1 MPLQYAVTLK
11 AVKLYFVDEK
21 VDFVFAQNIDCGCT
35 LEPPYWGVSN
45 EYLQSMFN
53 SKNKSNVYP
62 CKFHFFYIKLGCK
75 VFFITWTS
83 WHDGSVLNFLP
94 NSIRSSCL

>member
-21 VDFVFAQNIDCGCT
+21 VDFFAQNIDCGCT

-53 SKNKSNVYP
+53 SKNKGNVYP
-62 CKFHFFYIKLGCK
+62 GCKIFYI
-75 VFFITWTS
+75 TRTS
-83 WHDGSVLNFLP
+83 WHDGSFLNFLP
-94 NSIRSSCL
+94 NSICSSCL